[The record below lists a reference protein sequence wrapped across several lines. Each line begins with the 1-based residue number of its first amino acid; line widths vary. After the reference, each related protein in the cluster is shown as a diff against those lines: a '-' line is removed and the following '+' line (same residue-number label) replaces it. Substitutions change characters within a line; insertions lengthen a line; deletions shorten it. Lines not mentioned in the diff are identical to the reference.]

1 MENTFRTDLAHYGF
15 SAEDIEALVDIATPL
30 DLPTRHILSHQGEV
44 ATHIYFVLEGIC
56 HASYLTDK
64 GKSFSKEF
72 YWESDWVIG
81 FESLIK
87 QEPLPYLLETLSPV
101 SLMCLPIQTL
111 FEWHKSRHPV
121 YIKLLETK
129 LLHKENKERLMLLYT
144 PEERYQ
150 LFRHHYPELLAR
162 LADYH
167 VAAYLGITPISLSRI
182 KKRLDPPLTQSLFK
196 SP

>member
-1 MENTFRTDLAHYGF
+1 MENTFRNYLVHSGF
-15 SAEDIEALVDIATPL
+15 HDEDIEALLAIATPL

-44 ATHIYFVLEGIC
+44 ASHIYFILEGIC

-72 YWESDWVIG
+72 YWESDWIIG

-87 QEPLPYLLETLSPV
+87 REPLPYLLETLSPV
-101 SLMCLPIQTL
+101 KLMCLPISVL
-111 FEWHKSRHPV
+111 FQWHASRHPA

-129 LLHKENKERLMLLYT
+129 LIHKENKERLMLLYT

-150 LFRHHYPELLAR
+150 LFRQHYPQLLER

-182 KKRLDPPLTQSLFK
+182 KKRVDTLSENSNFGHC
-196 SP
+196 